1 MEKEKDLARW
11 LAGEMDENELRE
23 FRKTEGFATYEK
35 IAEAS
40 ARLRAP
46 EFDGESVLKEITSRP
61 KKAVRVVPL
70 YRKAWF
76 RAAAVVAIGLGIW
89 TGIPKTEEACVVADA
104 GITKNI
110 VLPDASEVVL
120 NAGSKIT
127 YLKKGWE
134 GSREVSL
141 DGEAFF
147 HVSKGQKFE
156 VVTDQGTVAVLG
168 TQFNVRDRGD
178 RFEVDCFEGKVKVT
192 YNKTETILTR
202 GQTVAF
208 ENGKAIAV
216 TAQTGH
222 RPGWMQKELVFR
234 SETLPAVAAE
244 LERHFGLRI
253 NLPSGYAAERYNGT
267 IPGDDPLIALH
278 LIARTYQLGITQD
291 SGKEF
296 TLKAGE

>member
-1 MEKEKDLARW
+1 MEKERDLARW

-23 FRKTEGFATYEK
+23 FRKTEGFATYDR
-35 IAEAS
+35 IAKAS
-40 ARLRAP
+40 AQLRAP
-46 EFDGESVLKEITSRP
+46 GFDGEAALRNITSRP
-61 KKAVRVVPL
+61 KKAARVVPL

-76 RAAAVVAIGLGIW
+76 RVAAVVAIGLGIW
-89 TGIPKTEEACVVADA
+89 TGIPKTEEACITADA
-104 GITKNI
+104 GMTRNI
-110 VLPDASEVVL
+110 VLPDASRVTL
-120 NAGSKIT
+120 NSGSRIT
-127 YLKKGWE
+127 YLKKGWD

-147 HVSKGQKFE
+147 HVSKGQRFE

-168 TQFNVRDRGD
+168 TQFNVRDRGG
-178 RFEVDCFEGKVKVT
+178 RFEVDCYEGKVKVA
-192 YNKTETILTR
+192 YGKTETILTQ
-202 GQTVAF
+202 GQTAAF
-208 ENGKAIAV
+208 ENGKAMTV
-216 TAQTGH
+216 RTQNGGQ
-222 RPGWMQKELVFR
+222 PGWMQNELVFR

-244 LERHFGLRI
+244 LERHFGLKI

-278 LIARTYQLGITQD
+278 LIARTYQLDISQD